1 MSNGPLFATGTFVW
15 GLAAICQLHRRP
27 FAPDLVLQQF
37 APPYGAASLEQAAVA
52 LHLKAGLR
60 HVAAGKLHAMPAPFL
75 AILKPQPADGDA
87 GGDGAVL
94 QSRLALVLECDTA
107 NVLYLT
113 EGSAAPAVHTLS
125 EFGGDYSGIV
135 LLCSKGSVAPL
146 TDLAEEADPRRAFG
160 FAWFV
165 PELLRHRTVWRDV
178 LLASLAIQLVAL
190 AAPLCTQAVIDKV
203 IVHQTLSTLSVIAF
217 ALGIFVVFN
226 AVMGWVRQYL
236 VLHTG
241 NRVDAVLGARTFEH
255 LLRLPMRYFEHRPTG
270 VLVAR
275 LHGVETI
282 REFVSGAAASLVL
295 DLPFLFIFLGIMF
308 YYNVLLSMI
317 TLLVLS
323 IIVAMSAAI
332 VPAIRLRLDR
342 QFLLGA
348 RNTAFVTE
356 YVSGME
362 TVKSLQMEP
371 QLRARY
377 AQNLA
382 AYLDATFASRQL
394 SNSYNVAANALEQ
407 LLTFSI
413 LCVGAWLVMQNSGF
427 TVGMLVAYQMF
438 ASRVSQPMLRLVG
451 LWQEFQ
457 QAAVAVKR
465 LGDIMDAPGEPYSVV
480 PARSAPSAGTIE
492 VVDLSFRYGDDTPLL
507 YEHLTLR
514 IEAGSC
520 VAIVG
525 PSGCGKS
532 TLAKL
537 LQGFYAPTHGEIRI
551 GGRSTQH
558 LAANELR
565 VAFGV
570 VPQETTLFSGTVYDN
585 LAVAN
590 PHSSFQDIVH
600 ACRLAEIHRTIE
612 QLPQGY
618 QTLIGERGVG
628 LSGGQKQRIA
638 IARALLKRPQVL
650 IFDEATSNLDRDT
663 GEHFA
668 VTISRLKGKVTMLFI
683 THEVPAALRVDS
695 VINLE
700 LPESQVHTI

>member
-1 MSNGPLFATGTFVW
+1 MDNKRPLFAAATFVW

-37 APPYGAASLEQAAVA
+37 APPYGAASLEQAAAA
-52 LHLKAGLR
+52 LQLKAGLR
-60 HVAAGKLHAMPAPFL
+60 HVVPHELHALPKPFL
-75 AILKPQPADGDA
+75 AILHPPQGAADAAPASG
-87 GGDGAVL
+87 
-94 QSRLALVLECDTA
+94 LALVLECDSA

-113 EGSAAPAVHTLS
+113 EGRAAPVVDPLAD
-125 EFGGDYSGIV
+125 FGRVFTGVV
-135 LLCSKGSVAPL
+135 LLCAAAGAAPL
-146 TDLAEEADPRRAFG
+146 AESGEGEPRRRFG

-165 PELLRHRTVWRDV
+165 PELMRHRTIWRDV

-190 AAPLCTQAVIDKV
+190 AAPLCTQVIIDKV
-203 IVHQTLSTLSVIAF
+203 IVHHTLSTLAVIAV

-226 AVMGWVRQYL
+226 AVMSWVRQYL

-255 LLRLPMRYFEHRPTG
+255 LMRLPLRYFEHRPTG

-275 LHGVETI
+275 LQGVETI
-282 REFVSGAAASLVL
+282 REFVSGAAATLVL
-295 DLPFLFIFLGIMF
+295 DLPFLFIFLAIMF
-308 YYNVLLSMI
+308 YYNALLSVM
-317 TLLVLS
+317 TLSVLA
-323 IIVAMSAAI
+323 IIVVMSAAI
-332 VPAIRLRLDR
+332 VPAIRSRLDR

-377 AQNLA
+377 SQNLA
-382 AYLDATFASRQL
+382 AYLDATFACRQL
-394 SNSYNVAANALEQ
+394 GNSYSVVAHALEQ
-407 LLTFSI
+407 VLTFSI
-413 LCVGAWLVMQNSGF
+413 LCVGAWLVMQNAGF

-457 QAAVAVKR
+457 QAAVAVRR
-465 LGDIMDAPGEPYSVV
+465 LGDIMEAPAEPYTVV
-480 PARSAPSAGTIE
+480 PARAAASRGSIE
-492 VVDLSFRYGDDTPLL
+492 VLDLAFRYGDDTPFL
-507 YEHLTLR
+507 YEHLTLHV
-514 IEAGSC
+514 EAGSC

-525 PSGCGKS
+525 PSGSGKS
-532 TLAKL
+532 TFAKL
-537 LQGFYAPTHGEIRI
+537 LQGFYPPTHGEIRI
-551 GGRSTQH
+551 GGRSTRH

-570 VPQETTLFSGTVYDN
+570 VPQETTLFSGTVYEN

-590 PHSSFQDIVH
+590 PHASFDEIVH
-600 ACRLAEIHRTIE
+600 TCRLAEIHRTIE
-612 QLPQGY
+612 GLPQGY
-618 QTLIGERGVG
+618 QTPLGERGVG

-650 IFDEATSNLDRDT
+650 IFDEATSNLDRAT
-663 GEHFA
+663 AERLA
-668 VTISRLKGKVTMLFI
+668 ETIGRLKGKVTMLFI
-683 THEVPAALRVDS
+683 THEVPAALRVDRVVTLGRLHAQARS
-695 VINLE
+695 A
-700 LPESQVHTI
+700 